1 MNNDILFVC
10 TGNTCRSPMA
20 MEIFNALS
28 KESRADS
35 AGLQVGFPSRAAENA
50 RVAVKKYGGNL
61 DGHTS
66 RQITFDDLE
75 KYPLIVTMTAS
86 QKQMLRSIYNDEKI
100 ITLAEFAGEY
110 EDIQDPFG
118 GSIELYEDTAKM
130 IYEYLKKGIKE
141 ECTFAKTDDAQEIE
155 QIEKQSF
162 SDAWSINSIQREI
175 NQKRI
180 IIIKDN
186 DDILGYCIFMI
197 AADEGEI
204 LRIAVKENM
213 RKRGIGKSLILSAVT
228 QMKSEGCKYVFLEVR
243 ASNIAAL
250 QLYKSTGFEE
260 TGIRK
265 GYYADNNEDAVLFK
279 LEIKER

>member
-1 MNNDILFVC
+1 MNKDILFVC

-28 KESRADS
+28 NEKKADS
-35 AGLQVGFPSRAAENA
+35 AGLQVGFPQSAAENA
-50 RVAVKKYGGNL
+50 RIAVKKYGGNL
-61 DGHTS
+61 DWHTS
-66 RQITFDDLE
+66 RQLTFEDLE
-75 KYPLIVTMTAS
+75 KYSLIITMTSS

-100 ITLAEFAGEY
+100 ITLAEFAGENA
-110 EDIQDPFG
+110 DIQDPYG
-118 GSIELYEDTAKM
+118 GNLMLYEDTAKM
-130 IYEYLKKGIKE
+130 IYDYLKKGMKE
-141 ECTFAKTDDAQEIE
+141 ECTFAQTGDAQEIE
-155 QIEKQSF
+155 KIEKQSF

-186 DDILGYCIFMI
+186 DSILGYCIFMI
-197 AADEGEI
+197 ASDEGEI

-213 RKRGIGKSLILSAVT
+213 RKRGIGKKLIISAISE
-228 QMKSEGCKYVFLEVR
+228 MKNKGCNSVFLEVR
-243 ASNIAAL
+243 ASNSAAL

-260 TGIRK
+260 IGVRK
-265 GYYADNNEDAVLFK
+265 GYYADNNEDALLFK